1 MAYGITNRN
10 QMIDVNTIRK
20 GCQELIIAL
29 RDFDKCGKLVCKAGE
44 TCTKKAL
51 SVDNSSLEGQISE
64 IGEQIKAVKGT
75 YEGYANELIQQA
87 MDVYREQENE
97 YNNYLASLQN
107 QNNSN

>member
-20 GCQELIIAL
+20 GCQELSVAL
-29 RDFDKCGKLVCKAGE
+29 RDFEKCGKLVCRAGE

-64 IGEQIKAVKGT
+64 IGEQIKAIKDT
-75 YEGYANELIQQA
+75 YVGYADALAQEAL
-87 MDVYREQENE
+87 DVYRDQEAE

-107 QNNSN
+107 QNNN